1 MYDILTKG
9 LFLFVGPASGIDRA
23 TSYDVRDTSTINLTN
38 TGGRFMKRTETLG
51 LLKAIHAVAGFSL
64 AMLLAAP
71 VQAVPVSITNP
82 SFETGDLTGWTLT
95 SALTN
100 NPGGAINFQLG
111 TSPAAAQDGSWF
123 YSGRANGSV
132 TNKNPQTLGIFQRVD
147 VSGLMPQIDAGG
159 VTLTDLTG
167 WGYGETGG
175 TPDSAFLRL
184 GFFDAV
190 SGGSQIGSFI
200 DSASVNQQNSWAQMS
215 ITNVLLPIGTKSIYI
230 GLLVNKFNTNFVD
243 AGHDNVS
250 ANLDV
255 VAPEPSTMLLFGTGL
270 AGLVAWRMKKK
281 GAA

>member
-1 MYDILTKG
+1 
-9 LFLFVGPASGIDRA
+9 
-23 TSYDVRDTSTINLTN
+23 
-38 TGGRFMKRTETLG
+38 MKRTETLG

-95 SALTN
+95 SALSN
-100 NPGGAINFQLG
+100 NPGGAINFPLG

-132 TNKNPQTLGIFQRVD
+132 TNKSPQTLGIFQRVD
-147 VSGLMPQIDAGG
+147 VSSLMPQINAGD

-167 WGYGETGG
+167 FGYGETGG
-175 TPDSAFLRL
+175 TPDAAFLRL

-200 DSASVNQQNSWAQMS
+200 DSASVNPVNSWAQMS
-215 ITNVLLPIGTKSIYI
+215 ITNVLLPVGTKSIYI
-230 GLLVNKFNTNFVD
+230 GLLVDKKLTNFVD
-243 AGHDNVS
+243 AGHDNIS

-255 VAPEPSTMLLFGTGL
+255 VAPEPSTILLLGSGL
-270 AGLVAWRMKKK
+270 AGLVAWRMRKRR
-281 GAA
+281 A